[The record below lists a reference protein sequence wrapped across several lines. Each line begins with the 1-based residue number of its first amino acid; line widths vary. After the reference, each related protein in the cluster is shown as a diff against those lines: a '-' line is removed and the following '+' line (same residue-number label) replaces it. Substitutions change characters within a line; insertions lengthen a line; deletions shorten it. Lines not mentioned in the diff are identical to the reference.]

1 MPVPIYV
8 CFFAIEVHIPYNT
21 RGELMQFIANI
32 IIFCV
37 VIALSVY
44 VIGFSGII
52 FLGIMCI
59 LFTIA
64 NK

>member
-1 MPVPIYV
+1 
-8 CFFAIEVHIPYNT
+8 
-21 RGELMQFIANI
+21 MQFIANI